1 MLTLNQ
7 IDSDNRKMKRF
18 IGERIP
24 PDGTRIVLVD
34 GTDGPAWVDLIPLWD
49 EEGECDL
56 VLNTNEPDAF
66 GLRDVYDHLRRKEL
80 TGREWEREL
89 IADVNRSKIRKLERE
104 NVEMRGKLNQRSGPE
119 NDEAISDE
127 EELPKE
133 LSTTE
138 RIEVA
143 LAGLTTRFAAIE
155 NNIAVLAQRQT
166 VKEFYTTQDLC
177 KMFGKAPYTVREWC
191 RLGRI
196 KAKKIRASCGG
207 ECEWRIPHEEL
218 VRLQNDG
225 LLPIPAKY

>member
-89 IADVNRSKIRKLERE
+89 VAQVNRLKIGKLERE
-104 NVEMRGKLNQRSGPE
+104 REKAVLN
-119 NDEAISDE
+119 
-127 EELPKE
+127 EELETSPTSE
-133 LSTTE
+133 RFLSAHDIVDYYQGKISL
-138 RIEVA
+138 R
-143 LAGLTTRFAAIE
+143 LAYQIM
-155 NNIAVLAQRQT
+155 
-166 VKEFYTTQDLC
+166 D
-177 KMFGKAPYTVREWC
+177 
-191 RLGRI
+191 
-196 KAKKIRASCGG
+196 
-207 ECEWRIPHEEL
+207 ECEPVRAGKKRLITNQSFEEYL
-218 VRLQNDG
+218 RAGNAQAPKNEESKLCEPGTITISPKHRNSRTDVEFEFFRFQH
-225 LLPIPAKY
+225 